1 MKACGGSILTTV
13 ADLDDS
19 VLGTCQHFEE
29 SQIGGDRYVV
39 NIVNLI

>member
-1 MKACGGSILTTV
+1 MIACGGSILMNA

-19 VLGTCQHFEE
+19 FLGTCQHFEE